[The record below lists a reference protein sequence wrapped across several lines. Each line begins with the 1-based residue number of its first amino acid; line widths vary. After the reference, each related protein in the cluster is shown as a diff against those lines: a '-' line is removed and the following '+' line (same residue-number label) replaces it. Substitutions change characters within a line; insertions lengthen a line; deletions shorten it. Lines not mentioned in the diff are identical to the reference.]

1 MSDLHAFHVNMPRN
15 TRELVAFMLV
25 VSVISVNVI
34 PLLISGLTVGFSLAT
49 WAGVLR
55 VLPLLWVAVVAVVL
69 ATTKPAQA
77 LTGRLVRPGDS
88 FHAHVV
94 VSTLCSVFLM
104 SLVLTIVG
112 TWIGTWRISAEPVTH
127 FAVIVRFPCSGRRVG
142 SARSAVVSLMRG
154 HLRGTPGAR
163 AQTWMLR
170 PWTR

>member
-1 MSDLHAFHVNMPRN
+1 M
-15 TRELVAFMLV
+15 
-25 VSVISVNVI
+25 NVI
-34 PLLISGLTVGFSLAT
+34 PLLISGLTVGFGLAT

-69 ATTKPAQA
+69 ATTKLARA

-127 FAVIVRFPCSGRRVG
+127 FADLWPRNFTIAFFVEALLAQPVARLVMRRYHRHVDARTGREVDDEATDT
-142 SARSAVVSLMRG
+142 SARP
-154 HLRGTPGAR
+154 TEP
-163 AQTWMLR
+163 
-170 PWTR
+170 